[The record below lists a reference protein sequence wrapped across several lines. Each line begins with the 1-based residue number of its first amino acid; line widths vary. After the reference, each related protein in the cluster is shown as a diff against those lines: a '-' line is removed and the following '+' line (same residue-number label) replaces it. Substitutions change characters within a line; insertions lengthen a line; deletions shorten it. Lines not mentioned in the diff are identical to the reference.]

1 MSDAPWKLRALS
13 PAVRVGLACL
23 VLTALGGLAA
33 SAHHIVAHHQG
44 RDERPGLSVDDL
56 RGAYHG
62 VRTTASLVISLER
75 DHPGDVTEDSD
86 LLLTARERDV
96 LSRWLASDRISEDY
110 DSLDLGDAAPAEI
123 MAARCVACHSRQ
135 ATLGDGVGQRIP
147 LDYWDD
153 VKKVAFSREINPV
166 DVEILATSMHTH
178 ALSLATLSIVAAGMV
193 LGTVWPRR
201 LVHGLIAIMGIALV
215 ADIGGWW
222 LARPWGG
229 AVWIIVVGGG
239 VYVAAV
245 TLALLAVLVDLWR
258 PATEKAP

>member
-13 PAVRVGLACL
+13 PAVRVGLTCL

-44 RDERPGLSVDDL
+44 RDERPGLSLDDI

-62 VRTTASLVISLER
+62 VRTTASLVISLQR
-75 DHPGDVTEDSD
+75 DHPGDVTEDAD
-86 LLLTARERDV
+86 LLLTARERDM

-110 DSLDLGDAAPAEI
+110 DNLDLGDAAPAEI

-135 ATLGDGVGQRIP
+135 ATLGDGVGERIP

-178 ALSLATLSIVAAGMV
+178 ALSLATLSIVAAG
-193 LGTVWPRR
+193 LLLATAWPRR
-201 LVHGLIAIMGIALV
+201 PVHGLIAVMGIALA

-222 LARPWGG
+222 LARPWAG

-239 VYVAAV
+239 VYVAVVA
-245 TLALLAVLVDLWR
+245 LALLAVLVDLWR

>member
-1 MSDAPWKLRALS
+1 MSDASWKLRALS
-13 PAVRVGLACL
+13 PAVRVGLTCL

-44 RDERPGLSVDDL
+44 RDERPGLSLDDI

-62 VRTTASLVISLER
+62 VRTTASLVISLQR
-75 DHPGDVTEDSD
+75 DHPADVTEDAD

-123 MAARCVACHSRQ
+123 MAARCLACHSRSS
-135 ATLGDGVGQRIP
+135 TLGDGVGQRIP

-178 ALSLATLSIVAAGMV
+178 ALSLATLSLVAGGLV
-193 LGTVWPRR
+193 LATAWPRR
-201 LVHGLIAIMGIALV
+201 LVHGLIALMGIALA
-215 ADIGGWW
+215 ADLGGWW
-222 LARPWGG
+222 LARPWAAG
-229 AVWIIVVGGG
+229 VWIIVVGGSVFG
-239 VYVAAV
+239 AAV
-245 TLALLAVLVDLWR
+245 VLALLLVLVDLWR
-258 PATEKAP
+258 PAPEKAP